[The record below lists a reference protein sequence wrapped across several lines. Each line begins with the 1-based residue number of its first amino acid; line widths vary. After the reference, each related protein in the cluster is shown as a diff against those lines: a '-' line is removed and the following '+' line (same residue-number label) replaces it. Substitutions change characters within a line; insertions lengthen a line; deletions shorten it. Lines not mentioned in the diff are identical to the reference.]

1 MAARDSVAAMP
12 RWLYVTLCLV
22 LFTAV
27 MLALRWV
34 LHATVPG
41 AVEWASSKVGSDA
54 VLGAILFLAAVGGAW
69 AYREH
74 RRQASARRR

>member
-1 MAARDSVAAMP
+1 MS
-12 RWLYVTLCLV
+12 RWLSIVLCLV

-27 MLALRWV
+27 MLVLRWV

-41 AVEWASSKVGSDA
+41 AVAALDGFLGETGS
-54 VLGAILFLAAVGGAW
+54 AILIFTVPALAGLW

-74 RRQASARRR
+74 RRQGSARRR

>member
-1 MAARDSVAAMP
+1 MP
-12 RWLYVTLCLV
+12 RWLYVVICLV

-27 MLALRWV
+27 MLALRAV

-41 AVEWASSKVGSDA
+41 AVEWASSKIGA
-54 VLGAILFLAAVGGAW
+54 EALLGTFLILMAIGGVW
-69 AYREH
+69 SYLEH